1 MFKPIAAMPLTKLPE
16 YGQSMGAVVQAYEDG
31 DVGALQKALDEADP
45 VELNSQGPANIFIEP
60 EGHKMDDDD
69 DDYAVLPHHVY
80 FEAHEVLD
88 DYLPGCLPTSL
99 LSCATWV
106 TGNIFRGATN
116 RLKENDHPF
125 LKHSKK
131 RLLALYNVLVNH
143 PKVDVNAV
151 LSKEEYFSI
160 FEDPTVPQ
168 NNTDQELFMMYKHHD
183 RMTAFDY
190 AWRAAAFATTSYPQA
205 LMLLLIRSGKQDM
218 AHKPVVYDDT
228 DESRYTC
235 SSIVHMAAYNNFDTV
250 FSLALWNDRFPVKL
264 IQSFA
269 DMITDD
275 MIERSPSLKQWLKA
289 ANKRLAV
296 V

>member
-1 MFKPIAAMPLTKLPE
+1 MFKPITATPQTELPW

-31 DVGALQKALDEADP
+31 DVEALQAALDEADP
-45 VELNSQGPANIFIEP
+45 IELNKQGPANIFMEQP
-60 EGHKMDDDD
+60 GKDSDD
-69 DDYAVLPHHVY
+69 DDYVPLPHIVY
-80 FEAHEVLD
+80 FDAHEVLE
-88 DYLPGCLPTSL
+88 DYLPGCLPSSL

-106 TGNIFRGATN
+106 TGNIFRGAVSY
-116 RLKENDHPF
+116 LKEIRHPF

-131 RLLALYNVLVNH
+131 QLLALYDVLVNH

-151 LSKEEYFSI
+151 LSKEEYFRI
-160 FEDPTVPQ
+160 FKDPSEAQ
-168 NNTDQELFMMYKHHD
+168 NNNDHQLFMMHKHHD

-190 AWRAAAFATTSYPQA
+190 AWRAAAFATTTYPQA

-228 DESRYTC
+228 DQSRYTC
-235 SSIVHMAAYNNFDTV
+235 PSIIHMAAYNNFDTV
-250 FSLALWNDRFPVKL
+250 FSLALWNEKFPPYL
-264 IQSFA
+264 IQDFA
-269 DMITDD
+269 DMITDK
-275 MIERSPSLKQWLKA
+275 MMERNPNLKQWYKA